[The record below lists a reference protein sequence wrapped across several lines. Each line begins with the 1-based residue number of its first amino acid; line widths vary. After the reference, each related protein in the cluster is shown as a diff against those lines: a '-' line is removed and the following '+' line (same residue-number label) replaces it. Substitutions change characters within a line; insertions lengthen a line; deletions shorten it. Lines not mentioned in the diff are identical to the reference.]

1 MGFTHFD
8 KKGRAVMVDVTEKK
22 ETYREAVAKGKIK
35 VTAEVLRAVKEG
47 RAAKGDVL
55 ACATVAGIMGAKQTS
70 QLIPMCHPLPISKCA
85 VDFEVDDSHL
95 EIHCTCTVRVTGRTG
110 VEMEA
115 LTGVSAALLTVYDMC
130 KAMDKTMEIGG
141 IYLYKK
147 TGGKSGTIFNEKEA
161 ENERYKG
168 KPDFCCDHNPE

>member
-85 VDFEVDDSHL
+85 VDWRF
-95 EIHCTCTVRVTGRTG
+95 TVHVQS
-110 VEMEA
+110 E
-115 LTGVSAALLTVYDMC
+115 
-130 KAMDKTMEIGG
+130 
-141 IYLYKK
+141 
-147 TGGKSGTIFNEKEA
+147 
-161 ENERYKG
+161 
-168 KPDFCCDHNPE
+168 